1 MAPGVGAQAMRR
13 WRPVVGALV
22 RVGAL
27 VLVGAC
33 TTDPPTEPLIPVF
46 RVAITG
52 APADNV
58 VLIDRTIQL
67 DAAALGPGDEPLPD
81 RDIAWSSLA
90 TDIATVD
97 GDGRVDTHAL
107 GSVDIRATS
116 DGVTGVLP
124 LSVREGTTVPGQG
137 NTRFVTLLGGKLH
150 LAIRVGS
157 APGGTVVHVREA
169 VTWPANERIIPGT
182 VVEIGPLG
190 TQFAEPM
197 TTGVSFVPTE
207 IPAAER
213 DQLRL
218 FGVDASGEWVELPQP
233 NVDLNDFIVEADLMR
248 LTTVAIFR
256 PTLTP

>member
-1 MAPGVGAQAMRR
+1 MRQSRLALGALM
-13 WRPVVGALV
+13 VGALMLS
-22 RVGAL
+22 A
-27 VLVGAC
+27 AC

-58 VLIDRTIQL
+58 VLVDRTIQL
-67 DAAALGPGDEPLPD
+67 DAAALGPADEPLEE
-81 RDIAWSSLA
+81 RDMDWSSLA
-90 TDIATVD
+90 ADIATVD
-97 GDGRVDTHAL
+97 GDGRVDAHAV
-107 GSVDIRATS
+107 GSVEIRATS
-116 DGVTGVLP
+116 DGVSGVLP

-137 NTRFVTLLGGKLH
+137 STRFVTLLDGL
-150 LAIRVGS
+150 LRLELPVGA

-169 VTWPANERIIPGT
+169 LTWPANARIIPGT

-190 TQFAEPM
+190 TQFAEAM
-197 TTGVSFVPTE
+197 TTRVTFVPTD

-218 FGVDASGEWVELPQP
+218 FGVDATGQWVELPQP
-233 NVDLNDFIVEADLMR
+233 GVDLNEFIVEADLMR

-256 PTLTP
+256 PLP

>member
-1 MAPGVGAQAMRR
+1 MSRSRLAL
-13 WRPVVGALV
+13 GAL
-22 RVGAL
+22 AL
-27 VLVGAC
+27 ATAC

-58 VLIDRTIQL
+58 VLVNRTIQL
-67 DAAALGPGDEPLPD
+67 GAAALGPGDEPLTE

-90 TDIATVD
+90 TSIATVD
-97 GDGRVDTHAL
+97 GDGLVDTHAV
-107 GSVDIRATS
+107 GSVDIRAAS
-116 DGVTGVLP
+116 DGVAGVLS
-124 LSVREGTTVPGQG
+124 LSVREGATVPGQG
-137 NTRFVTLLGGKLH
+137 NTRFFTLLGGKLH
-150 LAIRVGS
+150 LAIPVGA

-197 TTGVSFVPTE
+197 TTGVSFVPTD

-218 FGVDASGEWVELPQP
+218 YGVDATGQWVELPQP
-233 NVDLNDFIVEADLMR
+233 NVDLNESIVEADLLR

-256 PTLTP
+256 PVPVP

>member
-1 MAPGVGAQAMRR
+1 MSRSRLAL
-13 WRPVVGALV
+13 GAL
-22 RVGAL
+22 AL
-27 VLVGAC
+27 ATAC

-58 VLIDRTIQL
+58 VLVNRTIQL
-67 DAAALGPGDEPLPD
+67 GAAALGPGDEPLTE

-90 TDIATVD
+90 TSIATVD
-97 GDGRVDTHAL
+97 GDGLVDTHAV
-107 GSVDIRATS
+107 GSVDIRAAS
-116 DGVTGVLP
+116 DGVAGVLP
-124 LSVREGTTVPGQG
+124 LSVREGATVPGQG
-137 NTRFVTLLGGKLH
+137 NTRFFTLLGGKLH
-150 LAIRVGS
+150 LAIPVGA

-169 VTWPANERIIPGT
+169 LTWPPDARIVAGT

-197 TTGVSFVPTE
+197 TTGVSFVPTD

-218 FGVDASGEWVELPQP
+218 YGVDATGQWVELPQP
-233 NVDLNDFIVEADLMR
+233 GVDLDEFIVEADLMR

-256 PTLTP
+256 PVPVP